1 MEKTKQKPIA
11 MSEAFTKAASAVMA
25 VGQAI
30 NTVRGIIDVF
40 KDDEATTGDKI
51 LALVT
56 GLGMLVPAIMSVVG
70 GLSKVPVASAGA
82 NAALAGTATT
92 ATAAGTAISLSMWQ
106 ITLIVAALTAIV
118 AIIFACVDAIK
129 KASPAGQ
136 FEAASKAA
144 EQAADAADKV
154 QAEYQEVIDT
164 LEGLDSGI
172 EKIHE
177 MERGTLQ
184 WRQAIIDSNNSL
196 IELLSTYGMLDS
208 SNFTI
213 DADGIMQ
220 ITDEAREKLIEQ
232 QTKAVQEANNA
243 NYAA

>member
-1 MEKTKQKPIA
+1 MANFKRTRLTKT
-11 MSEAFTKAASAVMA
+11 
-25 VGQAI
+25 
-30 NTVRGIIDVF
+30 
-40 KDDEATTGDKI
+40 
-51 LALVT
+51 
-56 GLGMLVPAIMSVVG
+56 
-70 GLSKVPVASAGA
+70 LSLIFA
-82 NAALAGTATT
+82 
-92 ATAAGTAISLSMWQ
+92 
-106 ITLIVAALTAIV
+106 ITLIVAAITAVV
-118 AIIFACVDAIK
+118 AIIIACADAIK

-208 SNFTI
+208 SNFTV

-232 QTKAVQEANNA
+232 QTKAVQQANNA